1 MKAVVTG
8 AGGLVGRVLV
18 PKLEASGFDVH
29 GCDLEVDVA
38 DPDAIGA
45 FVAQVEPD
53 AVVHLAAISATRLD
67 DDAASSIFRINFG
80 GAAAVLDAVRAHAPS
95 ARLLF
100 VSSGLIYG
108 RLAPGEESFDESA
121 ALRPRGA
128 YEWTKAAGDRL
139 MAEVHDLPVIR
150 ARPFNH
156 TGWGRRDDFV
166 ESRFAKQLVAIEAGR
181 LPREVSAFNVEGAR
195 DFLAVRDVCD
205 AYVRLL
211 DPSVPAG
218 SYNIASGQGT
228 TIREVF
234 ERLVAVSGIQAE
246 LITDPADQDADDRS
260 VGNAGKLRGATGW
273 EPVTPLDESLL
284 EVIDFWREQEA
295 RAGSA

>member
-8 AGGLVGRVLV
+8 ARGLVGRVLV
-18 PKLEASGFDVH
+18 PMLERSGIEVH

-45 FVAQVEPD
+45 FIAAVQPD
-53 AVVHLAAISATRLD
+53 AVVHLAAISATHLD
-67 DDAASSIFRINFG
+67 EEAASAIFRINFG
-80 GAAAVLDAVRAHAPS
+80 GSAAVLDAVRAHAPG

-108 RLAPGEESFDESA
+108 RLARGESSFDEQA
-121 ALRPRGA
+121 PFRPRGA

-139 MAEVHDLPVIR
+139 MAEVRDLDVIR

-166 ESRFAKQLVAIEAGR
+166 ESRFARQLVAIEAGR
-181 LPREVSAFNVEGAR
+181 QPPEVRAYNVAGAR

-211 DPSVPAG
+211 DRSVPAG

-228 TIREVF
+228 TIREIF
-234 ERLVAVSGIQAE
+234 ERLVAVSGIEAG
-246 LITDPADQDADDRS
+246 LVVDPADQDADDRS
-260 VGNAGKLRGATGW
+260 VGNAGKLRHATGW
-273 EPVTPLDESLL
+273 KPETPLDETLAD
-284 EVIDFWREQEA
+284 VIAFWREQEA
-295 RAGSA
+295 RGENA